1 MAADSIAVKVRDYL
15 ADVQRGL
22 VIVRH
27 MQGAAQGDDLRALQR
42 VESMTLFSIE
52 AYQATL
58 ARAVAPW
65 FQVQQ

>member
-1 MAADSIAVKVRDYL
+1 MNGSIAVKVRDYL

-22 VIVRH
+22 VLLRH

-42 VESMTLFSIE
+42 VERQVLYAIE
-52 AYQATL
+52 VYQDTL

-65 FQVQQ
+65 FRVPQ